1 MAEMGEFNPAHAL
14 RDVDARRREI
24 ATGQRIVPVAA
35 AVIAVLAALAT
46 LFAHHSSILALAL
59 KNEAVLLQTKSVDQY
74 NYYESKRV
82 RADLMQALIDADLVP
97 KNSAGRAKMEQRIAG
112 ETSDADSVLSKAK
125 ALESQASDSIQRSE
139 RFVGSYENYQ
149 VAATLFEVS
158 IILVSI
164 TALSRT
170 KAFLYV
176 AAVATL
182 VGLGFLTVGFLH

>member
-1 MAEMGEFNPAHAL
+1 MGEFNPAHAL
-14 RDVDARRREI
+14 RDVDERRRQI
-24 ATGQRIVPVAA
+24 ATGERVVPVAA

-97 KNSAGRAKMEQRIAG
+97 KNSPGRAKMEQRIAG
-112 ETSDADSVLSKAK
+112 ETSDADSVLNKAK
-125 ALESQASDSIQRSE
+125 VLESQASDSIQRSE

-176 AAVATL
+176 AAGATL